1 MPPPSLLIGSELSLY
16 REVLEGTLHALR
28 PGMAVRAVPVAY
40 LDTNVVLLR
49 PWLVICS
56 AVTRVIEELAQAW
69 ILLYPESRDTV
80 VCIGGN
86 RRNIPDPTI
95 DDLLAVIDD
104 IRATVSFG

>member
-28 PGMAVRAVPVAY
+28 PGMAVRAVPVAD
-40 LDTNVVLLR
+40 LDTSVVLLR

-69 ILLYPESRDTV
+69 ILLYPEGRDAV

-86 RRNIPDPTI
+86 RRIIPDPTI
-95 DDLLAVIDD
+95 DELLNVIDE
-104 IRATVSFG
+104 AQAMVTSG